1 MKGPGP
7 NPGPLSAPSC
17 ATRGP
22 PLYWDAMGFFR
33 RELSA
38 IGLFLKTY
46 RNEIIVIGFAT
57 LFLCLEEYHPI
68 GNDWLNSLFYFLFLP
83 ILVIVGLLRKN
94 PLDFGLRL
102 GDARKWAAYVGLT
115 VVIGAPILYAT
126 SRMAAFQGYYDMQDF
141 SVARYF
147 FTTMGTLLGS
157 EFLFRGF
164 LIFGLKDRFKE
175 GAILIQL
182 IPFVL
187 VHFTKPELETLSTIL
202 TGIYFG
208 FVVYRTKSFW
218 PAYVIHMFINVF
230 FVASVNLLFV
240 R

>member
-1 MKGPGP
+1 M
-7 NPGPLSAPSC
+7 
-17 ATRGP
+17 
-22 PLYWDAMGFFR
+22 DFFR
-33 RELSA
+33 REFSA

-46 RNEIIVIGFAT
+46 RNEIFVIGFAT
-57 LFLCLEEYHPI
+57 LFLTLAEYHPI
-68 GNDWLNSLFYFLFLP
+68 GSDWLNSLFYFLFLP

-102 GDARKWAAYVGLT
+102 GDVRKWAAYVGFT
-115 VVIGAPILYAT
+115 VLIGAPILYAV

-141 SVARYF
+141 NLVRYF
-147 FTTMGTLLGS
+147 ATTFAALLGA

-164 LIFGLKDRFKE
+164 LIFGLQDSFKE
-175 GAILIQL
+175 GAIVIQL

-187 VHFTKPELETLSTIL
+187 VHFTKPELETLSTIM

-208 FVVYRTKSFW
+208 FIVYRTKSFW
-218 PAYVIHMFINVF
+218 PAFIIHMFINVF
-230 FVASVNLLFV
+230 FVTSVNLLYI